1 VVGANN
7 RGRSEAGVTTNQT
20 PFFRRLSSANTSRGG
35 SKGPIFA
42 VGHRVFV
49 TCGNA
54 QRGVTLT
61 DSTGD
66 TALGTLADGAEVE
79 ILAWQPRG
87 PGGTRYRIRPVAG
100 TVEGWLGATN
110 LRAPVMPEPSPAVVL
125 PVSQGSTRTGRTT
138 SRKVLP
144 STGLPLKKPAKSA
157 R

>member
-1 VVGANN
+1 MVGANN

-54 QRGVTLT
+54 QPSVTLT
-61 DSTGD
+61 DSTNSTEVG
-66 TALGTLADGAEVE
+66 ALVDGAEVE

-87 PGGTRYRIRPVAG
+87 PGGTRYRIRAVAG
-100 TVEGWLGATN
+100 TVEGWLGTTN